1 MSASTFTRRDALR
14 AFVVEGPLAT
24 SGALAL
30 LLVVW
35 QIGAGIMAAPWLP
48 TFSDVLD
55 RVMRLFS
62 SGELPPILVSSLS
75 NLAIGYVVSVVLGLV
90 LGTAMALS
98 VKVHYA
104 FRALVDALLFVPPV
118 LYAPLILAF
127 LGFSDVAL
135 VAVIVMFA
143 AFVITVNTQTAVS
156 TVDAELREMVHA
168 FGAGRREMI
177 REVILPGALPQIFAG
192 LRLGMGRAVKGMIIG
207 ELFVTVVGLGAI
219 ERRFASVFDAEG
231 VWAIALIV
239 ISIAVVLMWAIEL
252 VDRLVNWWA
261 T

>member
-1 MSASTFTRRDALR
+1 MTSASFSRRDSLA

-24 SGALAL
+24 TGALL
-30 LLVVW
+30 LLVVVW
-35 QIGAGIMAAPWLP
+35 QVGSGLVAAPWLP
-48 TFSDVLD
+48 SFSDVLG
-55 RVMRLFS
+55 RAVRLFG
-62 SGELPPILVSSLS
+62 SGELPPVLAASLG
-75 NLAIGYVVSVVLGLV
+75 NLAVGYAVSVVLGLS
-90 LGTAMALS
+90 LGTMMALS
-98 VKVHYA
+98 RKVHYA

-118 LYAPLILAF
+118 LYAPLLLAF

-135 VAVIVMFA
+135 IAVIVMFA
-143 AFVITVNTQTAVS
+143 AFVIAVNTQTAVS
-156 TVDAELREMVHA
+156 TVDAELREMAHA
-168 FGAGRREMI
+168 FGAGWGQQL
-177 REVILPGALPQIFAG
+177 REVVLPGALPQVFAG

-239 ISIAVVLMWAIEL
+239 ISIAIVLIWVIEL
-252 VDRLVNWWA
+252 IDRLVNWWA